1 MTTESYPATKVRL
14 APRVAFYVLM
24 AFVTLYITLFS
35 MGGTLFLLIE
45 RWLPDVTDY
54 ALGFDGSIRNFLAA
68 LIVALPA
75 YLLTNHLFAK
85 SAQVNPSI
93 RKSGTWKWLTYITL
107 FIAACIVLGNLIT
120 LVYNLLNGEITLRFI
135 LKVMTLFVLAGG
147 TFAYYFWDAREDNT
161 ESSSNAI
168 LIPRI
173 YMYSL
178 LGLGL
183 VIIITGLSVTA
194 SPATAKK
201 MRQDAIR
208 IEHLR
213 SIKMAVDTYGQAH
226 NHALPTQLINNVAD
240 FNFVTFPVD
249 PITNQAYE
257 YHRGNTTDTYEIC
270 GTFEATSDTGGPNTR
285 AILSPYD
292 DAYWKH
298 DAGRTCFPFTLP
310 VDGKPTL

>member
-1 MTTESYPATKVRL
+1 MTSDSLTPAKVRL

-54 ALGFDGSIRNFLAA
+54 TFGSDAAIRNFLAA

-75 YLLTNHLFAK
+75 YILTNHLFNKA
-85 SAQVNPSI
+85 ARQNPST
-93 RKSGTWKWLTYITL
+93 RKAGTWKWLTYITL

-120 LVYNLLNGEITLRFI
+120 LVYNLLNGEITPRFI
-135 LKVMTLFVLAGG
+135 LKVVTLFVLAGG
-147 TFAYYFWDAREDNT
+147 TFAYYFWDAREDGT
-161 ESSSNAI
+161 ESSAYAT

-173 YMYSL
+173 YVYAL

-183 VIIITGLSVTA
+183 LVTITGLSVTA

-213 SIKMAVDTYGQAH
+213 SIKIAVDAYGQLH
-226 NHALPTQLINNVAD
+226 NRTLPAQLSNNIAD
-240 FNFVTFPVD
+240 FNFVTFPTD
-249 PITNQAYE
+249 PVTNQPYEYRRGDAGGAYE
-257 YHRGNTTDTYEIC
+257 LC
-270 GTFEATSDTGGPNTR
+270 ATFEASSLPVPNTR
-285 AILSPYD
+285 GIMGPYD
-292 DAYWKH
+292 EGYWKH
-298 DAGRTCFPFTLP
+298 AVGRTCFPFTLP
-310 VDGKPTL
+310 AEGKPVM